1 MLRHSPSIRA
11 SFYRDA
17 SNDSGA
23 VRIERIERTA
33 ALERLAISRPN
44 FDLARSELARGET
57 AYSEPIRF
65 RRAR

>member
-23 VRIERIERTA
+23 VRIERTA